1 MNTEEIKQLA
11 KLSSLELDPEETQ
24 KISQEL
30 KTILTLVNQL
40 QAVSTEGVEPLF
52 HPIALIAEL
61 NQPLRPDEVIEL
73 DQRTENMASAPASH
87 KGLYLVPKVIE

>member
-24 KISQEL
+24 KVSQEL
-30 KTILTLVNQL
+30 ETIFNLVNQL

-61 NQPLRPDEVIEL
+61 NQPLRLDEVTES
-73 DQRTENMASAPASH
+73 DRREENMASAPAPH
-87 KGLYLVPKVIE
+87 QGLYLVPKVIE

>member
-40 QAVSTEGVEPLF
+40 QAVSTTGIEPLF

-61 NQPLRPDEVIEL
+61 NQPLRPDEVTESN
-73 DQRTENMASAPASH
+73 QRTENMASAPAAH